1 MSNTRIITAIIAFV
15 ATFIFSAGLVRIIFP
30 APVVKY
36 VYTERSRVYQRSSN
50 EIEQF
55 LLQDIRNGDSRMDY
69 KYQDDYSEAVMD
81 YWKAS
86 SSMDA
91 SRFPQD
97 FQNKWQAHMQAWRNY
112 ADHLAE
118 KKNSSYRQDCRGEG
132 KRLINEINRT
142 WEEVKAT
149 GRTYGAYVQ

>member
-1 MSNTRIITAIIAFV
+1 MSNTRTITALVAFI

-36 VYTERSRVYQRSSN
+36 VYTERPRMVERSTN

-55 LLQDIRNGDSRMDY
+55 LLRDINNGESRNDY
-69 KYQDDYSEAVMD
+69 RYADDYAGEVMA
-81 YWKAS
+81 YWQAS

-97 FQNKWQAHMQAWRNY
+97 FQNAWREHMQAWGDYAQYLQDKKAAKRNF
-112 ADHLAE
+112 
-118 KKNSSYRQDCRGEG
+118 SG
-132 KRLINEINRT
+132 KLDKAHNAEINRT
-142 WEEVKAT
+142 WEEVLRI
-149 GRTYGAYVQ
+149 GRTYGAYVR